1 MEAMI
6 SDETY
11 IGVDKE
17 SNDGRKCGE
26 FHDDKIEF
34 SNNIKNLRNDVIS
47 NWWFKLRI
55 FLWAD
60 DDCEKM
66 ILEKTRRKMFV

>member
-47 NWWFKLRI
+47 NGLLKLRI

>member
-47 NWWFKLRI
+47 NWWFKHRI

>member
-47 NWWFKLRI
+47 KLI
-55 FLWAD
+55 DYLNSEYFY
-60 DDCEKM
+60 EPMM
-66 ILEKTRRKMFV
+66 IVRK

>member
-1 MEAMI
+1 MRKKIGTTATAENDVIVAFLILKICLFDPMEAMI

-17 SNDGRKCGE
+17 SDDGRKCGE

-47 NWWFKLRI
+47 N
-55 FLWAD
+55 
-60 DDCEKM
+60 
-66 ILEKTRRKMFV
+66 